1 VAIVKSKLII
11 CGIDIF
17 LDVTQCRAGHPGRFT
32 LNLLT
37 PYKPAEIRAAE
48 ALHIWSLFTDR
59 KRLDRF
65 ESSIKEF
72 DILEVFR
79 RQTLWTTKCLNGEA
93 FR

>member
-1 VAIVKSKLII
+1 MVKSKLII

-17 LDVTQCRAGHPGRFT
+17 LDMTQSRVGHPGRFT

-37 PYKPAEIRAAE
+37 PYQPAEIRAAE
-48 ALHIWSLFTDR
+48 ALHNLSLFTDR
-59 KRLDRF
+59 ERLDRL

-72 DILEVFR
+72 DILDVFR
-79 RQTLWTTKCLNGEA
+79 RQTLWTTKCFNGEA